1 METKTKEKRVMKGKA
16 EKKTDGVRAR
26 ASPAAAAAIAAKES
40 VQSFLRLR
48 PEIDAVSLVGRVRL
62 TVAIP
67 VAVKIGVG
75 ALPNIE
81 ARFDEFRRRLP
92 EYNVERASRLLDYAR
107 AAHYAHIVVNGVA
120 GGEERVRAILE
131 EASPLRERML
141 SAGELHALYG
151 LFDGG
156 RVAGIRRG
164 TGHLDTAND
173 LVDLSVLFGES
184 IDKLAGQTPVTKADI
199 ERASELGFQLIV
211 ALGQRDQGTDGS
223 STPAK
228 QEEDRLKAFWLYHDV
243 YEESRQAM
251 TYVRWREGDADQ
263 LTPSLF
269 SGRRRRGSS
278 SDEPDEGPEPADSP
292 ESPDPVEGDQGESQ

>member
-1 METKTKEKRVMKGKA
+1 METKTKEKRETRGKA
-16 EKKTDGVRAR
+16 VKKSDGGKAR
-26 ASPAAAAAIAAKES
+26 ASPAAAAAMAAKEGA
-40 VQSFLRLR
+40 QSFLRLR
-48 PEIDAVSLVGRVRL
+48 PEIDAVSLAGRGRIMVS
-62 TVAIP
+62 IP

-75 ALPNIE
+75 ALPNIV

-107 AAHYAHIVVNGVA
+107 AAHYAHIVVNGVN
-120 GGEERVRAILE
+120 GSEGRVRAILE

-151 LFDGG
+151 LLDGG

-184 IDKLAGQTPVTKADI
+184 MGKLAGQTPVTQADI
-199 ERASELGFQLIV
+199 ERAGELGFQLLV
-211 ALGQRDQGTDGS
+211 ALGQRDQGTDGA

-228 QEEDRLKAFWLYHDV
+228 QEEDRLKAFWLYHDI

-278 SDEPDEGPEPADSP
+278 SDEPDDEPVP
-292 ESPDPVEGDQGESQ
+292 VESPDPVEGDPSESQ